1 MNKINLYL
9 NKTFLWIYRLMI
21 ANILW
26 FFFSLLGILVG
37 GIFPA
42 TNALFAICR
51 KWMRGYDFPIYKTY
65 KEYYK
70 KDFKNANILGYIMLG
85 ITVILILDYMYF
97 SSGTRIY
104 SLYLS
109 YLFIFLI
116 IFQLLASSAIYAI
129 YNNYELSLKDI
140 LKFTFLYSFSYLIT
154 AIILTATLVIVIYII
169 YQSIPPLIIFLG
181 VSLPVLVIVFITNI
195 NLRKIKKE
203 NYTAKQL
210 LE

>member
-1 MNKINLYL
+1 M
-9 NKTFLWIYRLMI
+9 
-21 ANILW
+21 
-26 FFFSLLGILVG
+26 
-37 GIFPA
+37 
-42 TNALFAICR
+42 
-51 KWMRGYDFPIYKTY
+51 
-65 KEYYK
+65 
-70 KDFKNANILGYIMLG
+70 
-85 ITVILILDYMYF
+85 
-97 SSGTRIY
+97 
-104 SLYLS
+104 
-109 YLFIFLI
+109 
-116 IFQLLASSAIYAI
+116 
-129 YNNYELSLKDI
+129 KDI